1 MAEYITRLIESQ
13 VLESLSNNY
22 VTAII
27 GPRQCGKS
35 TLAKHIVKNFSK
47 SIFIDLERNS
57 DLAKLED
64 PEWFLTS
71 QRGKLICIDEIQRKP
86 DLFPLIRSLTDEWD
100 YNGAFLILGSAS
112 RDLLK
117 QSSET
122 LAGRISYQILTPFLW
137 NEIGTFTSMEKYQ
150 TQGGFPRSM
159 LAAATG
165 ISFRWRENFITTFL
179 ERDLMQWAGFSPQ
192 TMRRLWQ
199 MLAHTNGQTTHLSM
213 YAKSLGVSDT
223 TVKNYIDLLRE
234 TFMVELLPP
243 YISNLGKRLVRS
255 PRVYI
260 ADSGITAALLGL
272 REFTQIAGHPVVG
285 ALWEQM
291 VLTNLKGEF
300 EDAEFFFYRTSGGA
314 EMDIVMK
321 YYDKVIAIECKSTVS
336 PSLSKGNYHAIED
349 IRPLTT
355 FVVAPV
361 KAGWQLKAEITVVS
375 LDELIKCVRKIFG
388 CSC

>member
-1 MAEYITRLIESQ
+1 MADFVNRLIAPQ
-13 VLESLSNNY
+13 ILESLSHNY

-35 TLAKHIVKNFSK
+35 TLAKHLTRNFSN

-64 PEWFLTS
+64 PEWFFSS

-86 DLFPLIRSLTDEWD
+86 ELFPLIRSLTDEWD

-122 LAGRISYQILTPFLW
+122 LAGRISYHILTPFLW
-137 NEIGTFTSMEKYQ
+137 NEIGAMTGIEKYQ
-150 TQGGFPRSM
+150 SQGGFPRSM
-159 LAAATG
+159 LAMSPKV
-165 ISFRWRENFITTFL
+165 SFRWRENFIPTFL
-179 ERDLMQWAGFSPQ
+179 ERDLLQWAGFSPQ

-199 MLAHTNGQTTHLSM
+199 MLAHTNGQTTNLSM
-213 YAKSLGVSDT
+213 FAKSLGVSDT
-223 TVKNYIDLLRE
+223 TVKNYINLLRE

-272 REFTQIAGHPVVG
+272 RDFTQIAGHPVLG
-285 ALWEQM
+285 SLWEQM

-300 EDAEFFFYRTSGGA
+300 EDAEFFFYRTTSGA

-321 YYDKVIAIECKSTVS
+321 YYDKVIAIECKSTLS

-349 IRPLTT
+349 ICPVAT

-361 KAGWQLKAEITVVS
+361 SEGWPFKPEITIVS
-375 LDELIKCVRKIFG
+375 LEELIKAVRKIIAL
-388 CSC
+388 

>member
-1 MAEYITRLIESQ
+1 MADYIHRLIEPQ

-22 VTAII
+22 VTALI

-35 TLAKHIVKNFSK
+35 TLAKRIAKNYPK

-86 DLFPLIRSLTDEWD
+86 ELFPLIRSLTDEWD

-122 LAGRISYQILTPFLW
+122 LAGRISYHILTPFLW
-137 NEIGTFTSMEKYQ
+137 SEIGDMTSIEKYQ
-150 TQGGFPRSM
+150 SQGGFPRSM
-159 LAAATG
+159 LSTSTKV
-165 ISFRWRENFITTFL
+165 SFRWRENFISTFL
-179 ERDLMQWAGFSPQ
+179 ERDLLQWAGFSPQ

-213 YAKSLGVSDT
+213 FAKSLGVSDPT
-223 TVKNYIDLLRE
+223 IKNYIDLLRE
-234 TFMVELLPP
+234 TFMVEVLPP

-272 REFTQIAGHPVVG
+272 REFTQIAGHPVSG
-285 ALWEQM
+285 SLWEQM
-291 VLTNLKGEF
+291 VLSNLKGEF
-300 EDAEFFFYRTSGGA
+300 EDAEFFFYRTSDGA
-314 EMDIVMK
+314 EIDIVMK
-321 YYDKVIAIECKSTVS
+321 YYEKVIAIECKSTLS
-336 PSLSKGNYHAIED
+336 PSLSKGNYNAIED
-349 IRPLTT
+349 IRPVAT

-361 KAGWQLKAEITVVS
+361 SEGWSLKPEITVVS
-375 LDELIKCVRKIFG
+375 LDELIKCVRNSMIQ
-388 CSC
+388 